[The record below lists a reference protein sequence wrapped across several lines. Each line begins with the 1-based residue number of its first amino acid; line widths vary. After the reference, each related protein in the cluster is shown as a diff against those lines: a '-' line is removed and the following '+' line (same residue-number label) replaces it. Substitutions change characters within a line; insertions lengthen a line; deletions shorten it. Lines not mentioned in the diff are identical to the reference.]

1 MRIFHELK
9 SSQTVKCYVDPNNP
23 QNSVIDLRISWF
35 WIIMP
40 VITCIS
46 FLLIG
51 GLLIFISLPFK
62 SKN

>member
-1 MRIFHELK
+1 M
-9 SSQTVKCYVDPNNP
+9 
-23 QNSVIDLRISWF
+23 IDLRISWF